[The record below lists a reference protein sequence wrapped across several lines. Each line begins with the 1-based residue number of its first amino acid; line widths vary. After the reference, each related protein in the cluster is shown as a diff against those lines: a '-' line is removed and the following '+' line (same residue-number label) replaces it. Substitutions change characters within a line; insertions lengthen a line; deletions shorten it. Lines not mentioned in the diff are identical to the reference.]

1 MTQITLDG
9 AAVVRGAI
17 YQPAEGV
24 WVADLDVDTETAPA
38 GRVALVDDTTGV
50 TLSGTVVSGD
60 VVHGLWSGRVVGGAG
75 GLRGVLPTRAYRSA
89 LLADVLA
96 DALSE
101 AGETLAAG
109 SAALDT
115 TVALWHRTTGPA
127 IDTVR
132 TVASTA
138 GLAWRVTAAG
148 EVWIG
153 ADTWPDAPDVDL
165 SMLARDPR
173 QGFYTLGG
181 DVLALR
187 PGTVVAVRDEAG
199 DTFVRAQAIRV
210 EIDATHLTAVVFS

>member
-9 AAVVRGAI
+9 AAVVWGTI
-17 YQPAEGV
+17 YQPASGV
-24 WVADLDVDTETAPA
+24 WVADLDVDTETAPV
-38 GRVALVDDTTGV
+38 GRVAIVDDTAGV

-75 GLRGVLPTRAYRSA
+75 GLRVTLPARAYRSP
-89 LLADVLA
+89 LLSDVLS
-96 DALSE
+96 DVLSE
-101 AGETLAAG
+101 AGETLAAD

-115 TVALWHRTTGPA
+115 VVALWHRTTAPA

-132 TVASTA
+132 AVATAA
-138 GLAWRVTAAG
+138 GLTWRVTAAG

-165 SMLARDPR
+165 SLLARDPR
-173 QGFYTLGG
+173 HGLYALGG

-210 EIDATHLTAVVFS
+210 EVDATNLTAVVFS